1 MGGLATG
8 HSWKFKS
15 FWMCT
20 RSEGGLVREAAATAA
35 ARGRG
40 GTPRVVG
47 RHSAAA
53 TAVPAATAAAEVTT
67 AAATAAD
74 LVDLGRGV
82 AQRGADFVDLEL
94 DDGALLA
101 FLRLERPL
109 LQAALHDDAGA
120 AGQGLGDVLRRLP
133 PDVAAQEQR
142 LAVLPLAR
150 LLVERAGRGRDGEVR
165 DRRTGRGEAQFRV
178 GRQVADHR
186 DDGVSS
192 HRESPSAQ
200 ALAAAGLAAARLA
213 SRRMTLVRST
223 VSCRD
228 SWRSSSF
235 TASEDEFRSSR
246 A

>member
-1 MGGLATG
+1 
-8 HSWKFKS
+8 
-15 FWMCT
+15 MCT

-40 GTPRVVG
+40 GAPRVVG
-47 RHSAAA
+47 RHSAA
-53 TAVPAATAAAEVTT
+53 TAVSAATATAEVT

-82 AQRGADFVDLEL
+82 AQRRPDLVDLEL

-109 LQAALHDDAGA
+109 LEAALHDDAGA

-150 LLVERAGRGRDGEVR
+150 LLVERARGGRDGEVR

-178 GRQVADHR
+178 GRQVADHG
-186 DDGVSS
+186 DDGVSG
-192 HRESPSAQ
+192 HRGSPRAQ
-200 ALAAAGLAAARLA
+200 ALAAAGLAAARLT

-223 VSCRD
+223 VSCSD

-235 TASEDEFRSSR
+235 TASEDEFRSRS

>member
-109 LQAALHDDAGA
+109 LQAALHDDSGA

-150 LLVERAGRGRDGEVR
+150 LLV
-165 DRRTGRGEAQFRV
+165 
-178 GRQVADHR
+178 
-186 DDGVSS
+186 
-192 HRESPSAQ
+192 
-200 ALAAAGLAAARLA
+200 
-213 SRRMTLVRST
+213 
-223 VSCRD
+223 
-228 SWRSSSF
+228 
-235 TASEDEFRSSR
+235 
-246 A
+246 